1 MKEKDYDLSTRCV
14 HVAVLESPLW
24 PQGDHDRLFVAGGHW
39 GALVVVPRHMD
50 DSEIDLRL
58 DLPRAGSHTG
68 TFREPALFQARGWGS
83 LPTRGLFPFP
93 RLSTTID
100 YCLGGG

>member
-58 DLPRAGSHTG
+58 DLPRAGSQRVRRLQST
-68 TFREPALFQARGWGS
+68 AIARIPKTIC
-83 LPTRGLFPFP
+83 LQCD
-93 RLSTTID
+93 LSW
-100 YCLGGG
+100 GGGRMAWRT